1 VTNLPRLYTLPA
13 AKAELKRLGADVSI
27 DTLRREIRRG
37 RLRGT
42 RIGRKQFIR
51 ADHLQD
57 YLSCPDQ
64 SEQAPSVDTGSASAR
79 TLPSG
84 CNLVR
89 SRHSTNATRIAWHN
103 GFSASRASARRLRFA
118 ARQANG

>member
-13 AKAELKRLGADVSI
+13 AKAELKRLGADVST

-37 RLRGT
+37 RLRET

-84 CNLVR
+84 VQPGSIQALDKR
-89 SRHSTNATRIAWHN
+89 DAHRLAQRIF
-103 GFSASRASARRLRFA
+103 GKPS
-118 ARQANG
+118 